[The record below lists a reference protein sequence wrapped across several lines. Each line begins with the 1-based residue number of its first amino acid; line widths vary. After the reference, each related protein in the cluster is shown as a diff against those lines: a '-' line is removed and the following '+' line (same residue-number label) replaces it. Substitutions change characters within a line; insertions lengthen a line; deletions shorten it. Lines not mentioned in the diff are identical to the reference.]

1 MRKLTKVLALTLAS
15 SMALSLAA
23 CGGSSSSSAGTA
35 ASGSTAASSATS
47 SAGTQDGVV
56 AEAFVDEADRRI
68 QILEKRGYT
77 KDQAIRVLMLYAMQP
92 KEA

>member
-1 MRKLTKVLALTLAS
+1 MNHEDQIKAFLEGERWNCFNS
-15 SMALSLAA
+15 
-23 CGGSSSSSAGTA
+23 
-35 ASGSTAASSATS
+35 
-47 SAGTQDGVV
+47 
-56 AEAFVDEADRRI
+56 FVDETDRRI